1 MKRSKKMF
9 TVMLALCVAL
19 SMAMASV
26 TANAATKKPKKI
38 YLKATSTTV
47 DIKGKVKVSVY
58 KTKPSKASKSVKWK
72 SSNKKVA
79 TVSKSGYVT
88 GKKKG
93 TVKITATSKKNKRAK
108 KTIKIKVTNL
118 KAKSVTMSKKS
129 AILFPNDKTTLKATV
144 KGSAGFYNQGVTW
157 KSSNTSVATVTSKGI
172 VTAKKA
178 GKATITATEKGGS
191 KKATCAV
198 TVSGIKVDKANKSV
212 SVTATVNNT
221 ETKSIHY
228 VVTKNAGASKDNP
241 YFVTDATPAEL
252 NAALGKISAKA
263 WNTNPNFK
271 TDAKVAQAGNKTI
284 DELAQSGI
292 GNKNYTKFDIN
303 IQNGNQ
309 TIKMVETLK
318 GAKDNDNFSMIYSN
332 VANNHNA
339 GSGCL
344 TCNTSCYA
352 GVVTNE
358 FKTWAEPFVPQ
369 NMPAKGTTVTITYT
383 AQTDNYISAKTLK
396 DNADN
401 YVILDARKAA
411 DFAEGHIAGA
421 VSADMDGFVK
431 KSITEAQS
439 KANVKAVVDK
449 YGKNKKYAVI
459 CYSGNRYAQA
469 ASAELRSLGV
479 SNDNIFTLGGDKARN
494 SSEGGMKAWKA
505 AGYEVVAYNYTDVD
519 AVKAAQS
526 DENTVILDAR
536 KADDYKDAH
545 IEGAVSADVGY
556 YIDNKYSS
564 KDEADANVKTVVDKY
579 GKDKKYI
586 VICYSGNRYAK
597 AATEVLVENGVK
609 VSNIS
614 ILTGGMGAWRSAGE
628 ALDHYNYTN
637 AETTFSKMKDSS
649 YVILDARKTDD
660 ASREGYIQRH
670 IPGAVSADV
679 DGIASGNNKDAAA
692 ANVKAA
698 VDKYGKDKK
707 YIVICYSGNKYAK
720 AATGLLMNNGIKNA
734 NIQTLGGDDSQ
745 QSNAG
750 GMKAWKAKYPS
761 YVVAKHTSSKGINFA
776 NGITPENLKADVDGK
791 QVFTVMDVRAAKD
804 YNPETCIKGAVS
816 TPSGDAAAVM
826 KAVNDNPNGLYVLVC
841 YSGNAKA
848 DEARNTMVKNGVDES
863 RIICL
868 QGGMGTWK

>member
-93 TVKITATSKKNKRAK
+93 TVKITATSKKKKRVK

-118 KAKSVTMSKKS
+118 KAKSVKMSKTS

-157 KSSNTSVATVTSKGI
+157 KSSNTSVATVNSKGS

-191 KKATCAV
+191 KRATCAV

-212 SVTATVNNT
+212 SVTATVNNADA
-221 ETKSIHY
+221 KSMHY
-228 VVTKNAGASKDNP
+228 VVYKNGGAAKTS

-263 WNTNPNFK
+263 WNTNSNFK

-284 DELAQSGI
+284 DELTQSGI

-303 IQNGNQ
+303 IQNGNK
-309 TIKMVETLK
+309 TIKMVDTLT
-318 GAKDNDNFSMIYSN
+318 GAKDNNNFSMIYSN

-411 DFAEGHIAGA
+411 DYAEGHIAGA
-421 VSADMDGFVK
+421 VSADMDGLVN

-479 SNDNIFTLGGDKARN
+479 SNDNIFTLGGDKARKSTN
-494 SSEGGMKAWKA
+494 GGMEAWKA
-505 AGYEVVAYNYTDVD
+505 AGYEVVAYNYTDV
-519 AVKAAQS
+519 ASVKAAQS
-526 DENTVILDAR
+526 DTVILDAR

-579 GKDKKYI
+579 GEDKKYI
-586 VICYSGNRYAK
+586 VICYSGNIYAK

-637 AETTFSKMKDSS
+637 ADTTFSKMKDSS

-660 ASREGYIQRH
+660 ASRGGYIQGH

-679 DGIASGNNKDAAA
+679 DGIVYGNNKDAAA

-720 AATGLLMNNGIKNA
+720 VATGLLMNNGIKNA

-750 GMKAWKAKYPS
+750 GMTAWKAKYAS
-761 YVVAKHTSSKGINFA
+761 YVVAKHTSSKGFNFA
-776 NGITPENLKADVDGK
+776 NGITPENLKADVDGQK
-791 QVFTVMDVRAAKD
+791 VFTVMDVRAKD
-804 YNPETCIKGAVS
+804 DFDKGHISNAVS
-816 TPSGDAAAVM
+816 TPSGDEAAVM
-826 KAVNDNPNGLYVLVC
+826 KAVNDNKNGLYVLVC

-848 DEARNTMVKNGVDES
+848 NEARNTMVKNGVDES

>member
-1 MKRSKKMF
+1 MRG
-9 TVMLALCVAL
+9 TVHGYGISYRKCGNKEAEEDLPQGHFYH
-19 SMAMASV
+19 SG
-26 TANAATKKPKKI
+26 
-38 YLKATSTTV
+38 YQ
-47 DIKGKVKVSVY
+47 GKVKVSVY

-93 TVKITATSKKNKRAK
+93 TVKITATSKKRKKVK

-221 ETKSIHY
+221 ETKSMHY
-228 VVTKNAGASKDNP
+228 VVTKNAGASKGNP

-271 TDAKVAQAGNKTI
+271 KDAKVAQAGNKTI

-292 GNKNYTKFDIN
+292 GNKNYTKLDI
-303 IQNGNQ
+303 
-309 TIKMVETLK
+309 TIKNGDQDIQMVKTLT

-332 VANNHNA
+332 VANNFNV

-358 FKTWAEPFVPQ
+358 FKTLAEPFVPQ

-396 DNADN
+396 DNAAN

-411 DFAEGHIAGA
+411 DFATGHIEDA
-421 VSADMDGFVK
+421 VSADMDGFVG
-431 KSITEAQS
+431 KSISEASS

-479 SNDNIFTLGGDKARN
+479 SNDNIFTLGGDKARKSAN
-494 SSEGGMKAWKA
+494 GGMKAWKA
-505 AGYEVVAYNYTDVD
+505 AGYEVVD
-519 AVKAAQS
+519 
-526 DENTVILDAR
+526 
-536 KADDYKDAH
+536 
-545 IEGAVSADVGY
+545 
-556 YIDNKYSS
+556 
-564 KDEADANVKTVVDKY
+564 
-579 GKDKKYI
+579 
-586 VICYSGNRYAK
+586 
-597 AATEVLVENGVK
+597 
-609 VSNIS
+609 
-614 ILTGGMGAWRSAGE
+614 
-628 ALDHYNYTN
+628 YNYTN
-637 AETTFSKMKDSS
+637 AENTFSKMKDSS
-649 YVILDARKTDD
+649 YVILDARKVADY
-660 ASREGYIQRH
+660 EKGH
-670 IPGAVSADV
+670 IAGAVSADV
-679 DGIASGNNKDAAA
+679 DGIFSGNKDAAA

-707 YIVICYSGNKYAK
+707 YIVICYTGNKYAK
-720 AATGLLMNNGIKNA
+720 AATGLLKNNGVENA
-734 NIQTLGGDDSQ
+734 NIETLGGDDSMR
-745 QSNAG
+745 SAAG
-750 GMKAWKAKYPS
+750 GMKAWNAKYEG

-776 NGITPENLKADVDGK
+776 NGITPEHLKADVDGQK
-791 QVFTVMDVRAAKD
+791 VFTVMDVRAKED
-804 YNPETCIKGAVS
+804 YDKGHISNAVS
-816 TPSGDAAAVM
+816 TPSGDGAAVM
-826 KAVNDNPNGLYVLVC
+826 KAVNDNKNGLYVLVC

-848 DEARNTMVKNGVDES
+848 DEARNTMVRNGVDES

-868 QGGMGTWK
+868 QGGMSTWK

>member
-93 TVKITATSKKNKRAK
+93 TVKITATSKKSKKVK

-118 KAKSVTMSKKS
+118 KAKSVKMSKTS

-157 KSSNTSVATVTSKGI
+157 KSSNTSVATVDKKGNVI
-172 VTAKKA
+172 AKKA

-212 SVTATVNNT
+212 SVTATVNNADA
-221 ETKSIHY
+221 KSMHY
-228 VVTKNAGASKDNP
+228 VVYKNGGAAKTS

-303 IQNGNQ
+303 IQNGNK
-309 TIKMVETLK
+309 TIKMVDTLT

-396 DNADN
+396 DNAAD
-401 YVILDARKAA
+401 YVILDTRKAA
-411 DFAEGHIAGA
+411 DFADGHIAGA
-421 VSADMDGFVK
+421 VSADMDGFVG

-449 YGKNKKYAVI
+449 YGKNKKYAVV
-459 CYSGNRYAQA
+459 CYSGNRYAKA
-469 ASAELRSLGV
+469 ATEVLVENGV
-479 SNDNIFTLGGDKARN
+479 KVSGISILK
-494 SSEGGMKAWKA
+494 GGMGAWRS
-505 AGYEVVAYNYTDVD
+505 AGEALDHYNYTNADTTFSKMKD
-519 AVKAAQS
+519 S
-526 DENTVILDAR
+526 SYVILDAR
-536 KADDYKDAH
+536 KVASYEEGH
-545 IEGAVSADVGY
+545 IAGAVSASVDGY
-556 YIDNKYSS
+556 IAEGGS
-564 KDEADANVKTVVDKY
+564 KDEAAANVKDVVDKY

-597 AATEVLVENGVK
+597 V
-609 VSNIS
+609 
-614 ILTGGMGAWRSAGE
+614 
-628 ALDHYNYTN
+628 
-637 AETTFSKMKDSS
+637 
-649 YVILDARKTDD
+649 
-660 ASREGYIQRH
+660 
-670 IPGAVSADV
+670 
-679 DGIASGNNKDAAA
+679 
-692 ANVKAA
+692 
-698 VDKYGKDKK
+698 
-707 YIVICYSGNKYAK
+707 
-720 AATGLLMNNGIKNA
+720 ATGLLMNNGIKNA
-734 NIQTLGGDDSQ
+734 NIETLGGDDSH
-745 QSNAG
+745 QSAAG
-750 GMKAWKAKYPS
+750 GMKAWNAKYAS
-761 YVVAKHTSSKGINFA
+761 YVVAKHTSSGNFNFA
-776 NGITPENLKADVDGK
+776 NGITPENLEADVEGQK
-791 QVFTVMDVRAAKD
+791 VFTVMDVRAAKD
-804 YNPETCIKGAVS
+804 FNPETCVKGAVS
-816 TPSGDAAAVM
+816 TPSDDEAAVM
-826 KAVNDNPNGLYVLVC
+826 KAVNDNKNGLYVLVC
-841 YSGNAKA
+841 YSGNSKA
-848 DEARNTMVKNGVDES
+848 DAARNIMVKNGVDES

-868 QGGMGTWK
+868 QGGMKTWK

>member
-118 KAKSVTMSKKS
+118 KAKYVKMSKTS

-221 ETKSIHY
+221 ETKSMHY

-292 GNKNYTKFDIN
+292 GNKNYTKLDI
-303 IQNGNQ
+303 
-309 TIKMVETLK
+309 TIKNGDQDIQMVKTLT

-396 DNADN
+396 DNAAN

-411 DFAEGHIAGA
+411 DFAEGHIDGA
-421 VSADMDGFVK
+421 VSADMDGFVG

-479 SNDNIFTLGGDKARN
+479 SNDNIFTLGGDKARKSAN
-494 SSEGGMKAWKA
+494 GGMKAWKA
-505 AGYEVVAYNYTDVD
+505 AGYEVVVAYNYTDV
-519 AVKAAQS
+519 AGVKAAQS
-526 DENTVILDAR
+526 DTVILDAR

-597 AATEVLVENGVK
+597 AATEVLVKNGVK

-637 AETTFSKMKDSS
+637 ADTTFSKMKDSS
-649 YVILDARKTDD
+649 YVILDARKAADYDD
-660 ASREGYIQRH
+660 GH
-670 IPGAVSADV
+670 IAGAVSADV
-679 DGIASGNNKDAAA
+679 GYYIDNKYSSKDDAEAK
-692 ANVKAA
+692 VKDV

-707 YIVICYSGNKYAK
+707 YIVICYSGNRYAK
-720 AATGLLMNNGIKNA
+720 VATGLLMNSGIKNA

-745 QSNAG
+745 QSAAG
-750 GMKAWKAKYPS
+750 GMKAWNAKYKG
-761 YVVAKHTSSKGINFA
+761 YVVAKHTSKFNFA
-776 NGITPENLKADVDGK
+776 NGITPANLKADVDGQK
-791 QVFTVMDVRAAKD
+791 VFTVMDVRAKADFDKD
-804 YNPETCIKGAVS
+804 GISNAVS
-816 TPSGDAAAVM
+816 APSDDEAAVM
-826 KAVNDNPNGLYVLVC
+826 KAVNDNKNGLYVLVC
-841 YSGNAKA
+841 YTGNAKA
-848 DEARNTMVKNGVDES
+848 DAARNIMVKNGVDES

-868 QGGMGTWK
+868 QGGMDAWNKLA

>member
-26 TANAATKKPKKI
+26 TANATTKKPKKI

-93 TVKITATSKKNKRAK
+93 TVKITATSKKNKKAK

-157 KSSNTSVATVTSKGI
+157 KSSNTSVATVNSKGS

-221 ETKSIHY
+221 ETKSMHY

-303 IQNGNQ
+303 IQNGNK
-309 TIKMVETLK
+309 TIKMVDTLT

-411 DFAEGHIAGA
+411 DFAEGHIDGA
-421 VSADMDGFVK
+421 VSADMDGFVG

-479 SNDNIFTLGGDKARN
+479 SNDNIFTLGGDKARK
-494 SSEGGMKAWKA
+494 SSDGGMKAWKA
-505 AGYEVVAYNYTDVD
+505 AGYEVVVAYNYTDVD

-526 DENTVILDAR
+526 DDKTVILDAR

-545 IEGAVSADVGY
+545 IDGAVSADMDGY
-556 YIDNKYSS
+556 VSGTISKADSDNNIKS
-564 KDEADANVKTVVDKY
+564 VVEQK
-579 GKDKKYI
+579 GADKKYI
-586 VICYSGNRYAK
+586 IICYSGNRYAK
-597 AATEVLVENGVK
+597 AATEVLVKNGVK

-637 AETTFSKMKDSS
+637 ADTTFSKMKDSS
-649 YVILDARKTDD
+649 YVILDARKAADYD
-660 ASREGYIQRH
+660 NGH
-670 IPGAVSADV
+670 IAGAVSADV
-679 DGIASGNNKDAAA
+679 GYYVDNKYSSKDEAA
-692 ANVKAA
+692 ANVKAV

-707 YIVICYSGNKYAK
+707 YIVICYSGNRYAK
-720 AATGLLMNNGIKNA
+720 VATGLLMNNGIKNA
-734 NIQTLGGDDSQ
+734 NIETLGGDDSK
-745 QSNAG
+745 QSAAG
-750 GMKAWKAKYPS
+750 GMKAWNAKYAG
-761 YVVAKHTSSKGINFA
+761 YVVAKHTSSKGFNFA
-776 NGITPENLKADVDGK
+776 NSIKPENLKADVEGQK
-791 QVFTVMDVRAAKD
+791 VFTVMDVRAKAD
-804 YNPETCIKGAVS
+804 YDKGHISNAVS
-816 TPSGDAAAVM
+816 APSGDEAAVM
-826 KAVNDNPNGLYVLVC
+826 KAVNDNKNGLYVLVC

-868 QGGMGTWK
+868 EGGMGAWNK

>member
-93 TVKITATSKKNKRAK
+93 TVKITATSKKSKKVK

-212 SVTATVNNT
+212 SVTATVNNAT
-221 ETKSIHY
+221 EKSMHY
-228 VVTKNAGASKDNP
+228 VVYKNGAAAKTS

-263 WNTNPNFK
+263 WNTNSNFK

-292 GNKNYTKFDIN
+292 GNKNYTKLDIT
-303 IQNGNQ
+303 IKNGNQ
-309 TIKMVETLK
+309 DIKMVDTLT

-332 VANNHNA
+332 VASNHNA

-396 DNADN
+396 DNAED

-411 DFAEGHIAGA
+411 DFATGHIAGA
-421 VSADMDGFVK
+421 VSADMDGFVG
-431 KSITEAQS
+431 KSITEEQS

-479 SNDNIFTLGGDKARN
+479 SNDNIFTLGGDKARKSAN
-494 SSEGGMKAWKA
+494 GGMKAWKA
-505 AGYEVVAYNYTDVD
+505 AGYEVVAYNYTDV
-519 AVKAAQS
+519 AGVKAAQS
-526 DENTVILDAR
+526 DTVILDAR

-545 IEGAVSADVGY
+545 INGAVSADMDGY
-556 YIDNKYSS
+556 VSGTIS
-564 KDEADANVKTVVDKY
+564 KAESDKNIKSVVEQN
-579 GKDKKYI
+579 GADKKYI
-586 VICYSGNRYAK
+586 IICYSGNRYAK

-637 AETTFSKMKDSS
+637 AATTFDKLKDSS
-649 YVILDARKTDD
+649 YVILDARKAADYD
-660 ASREGYIQRH
+660 NGH
-670 IPGAVSADV
+670 IAGAVSADV
-679 DGIASGNNKDAAA
+679 GYYIDNKYSSKDEAA
-692 ANVKAA
+692 ANVKAV

-707 YIVICYSGNKYAK
+707 YIVICYSGNRYAK
-720 AATGLLMNNGIKNA
+720 VATGLLMNNGIKNA

-745 QSNAG
+745 QSAAG
-750 GMKAWKAKYPS
+750 GMKAWNAKYAG

-776 NGITPENLKADVDGK
+776 NGITPEHLKADVDGQK
-791 QVFTVMDVRAAKD
+791 VFTVMDVRAKAD
-804 YNPETCIKGAVS
+804 YDKGHISNAVS
-816 TPSGDAAAVM
+816 TPSGDEAAVM
-826 KAVNDNPNGLYVLVC
+826 KAVNDNKNGLYVLVC

>member
-93 TVKITATSKKNKRAK
+93 TVKITATSKKRKKVK
-108 KTIKIKVTNL
+108 KTIKIKVKDL
-118 KAKSVTMSKKS
+118 KAKSVTMSKTS
-129 AILFPNDKTTLKATV
+129 AILFPNDKTALKATV
-144 KGSAGFYNQGVTW
+144 KGQAGFYNQGVTW
-157 KSSNTSVATVTSKGI
+157 KSSNTSVATVDKKGN

-212 SVTATVNNT
+212 SVTATVNNAT
-221 ETKSIHY
+221 EKSMHY
-228 VVTKNAGASKDNP
+228 VVYKNGGAAKTS

-263 WNTNPNFK
+263 WNTK
-271 TDAKVAQAGNKTI
+271 AKIDTKKDKVAQAGNETI
-284 DELAQSGI
+284 DKLAQSGV
-292 GNKNYTKFDIN
+292 GNKNYTKFDIT
-303 IQNGNQ
+303 IKNGNQ
-309 TIKMVETLK
+309 DIKMVDTLT

-332 VANNHNA
+332 VANNVNV

-396 DNADN
+396 DDAAN
-401 YVILDARKAA
+401 YVIMDARKAA
-411 DFAEGHIAGA
+411 DFATGHIEDA
-421 VSADMDGFVK
+421 VSADMDGFVG

-479 SNDNIFTLGGDKARN
+479 SNDNIFTLGGDKARKSAN
-494 SSEGGMKAWKA
+494 GGMKAWKA
-505 AGYEVVAYNYTDVD
+505 AGYEVVD
-519 AVKAAQS
+519 
-526 DENTVILDAR
+526 
-536 KADDYKDAH
+536 
-545 IEGAVSADVGY
+545 
-556 YIDNKYSS
+556 
-564 KDEADANVKTVVDKY
+564 
-579 GKDKKYI
+579 
-586 VICYSGNRYAK
+586 
-597 AATEVLVENGVK
+597 
-609 VSNIS
+609 
-614 ILTGGMGAWRSAGE
+614 
-628 ALDHYNYTN
+628 YNYTN

-649 YVILDARKTDD
+649 YVILDARKAADYD
-660 ASREGYIQRH
+660 NGH
-670 IPGAVSADV
+670 IAGAVSADV
-679 DGIASGNNKDAAA
+679 DGIVSGSNKDEAD
-692 ANVKAA
+692 ANVKAV
-698 VDKYGKDKK
+698 VDKHGKDKK
-707 YIVICYSGNKYAK
+707 YIVICYSGNRYAK
-720 AATGLLMNNGIKNA
+720 AATGLLKNNGVENA
-734 NIQTLGGDDSQ
+734 NIETLGGDDSMR
-745 QSNAG
+745 SNAG
-750 GMKAWKAKYPS
+750 GMKAWNAKYPS

-776 NGITPENLKADVDGK
+776 NGITPENLKTDVDGQK
-791 QVFTVMDVRAAKD
+791 VFTVMDVRAKD
-804 YNPETCIKGAVS
+804 DFDKGHISNAVS
-816 TPSGDAAAVM
+816 APSGDEAAVM
-826 KAVNDNPNGLYVLVC
+826 KAVNDNKSGLYVLVC

>member
-93 TVKITATSKKNKRAK
+93 TLKITATSKKNKRAK

-118 KAKSVTMSKKS
+118 KAKYVKMSKTS

-157 KSSNTSVATVTSKGI
+157 KSSNTSVATVNSKGS

-212 SVTATVNNT
+212 SVTATVNNAT
-221 ETKSIHY
+221 EKSMHY
-228 VVTKNAGASKDNP
+228 VVYKNGGAAKTS

-271 TDAKVAQAGNKTI
+271 TNAKVAQAGDKTI
-284 DELAQSGI
+284 DELAQSGV
-292 GNKNYTKFDIN
+292 GNKNYTKLDIN
-303 IQNGNQ
+303 IQNGNK

-411 DFAEGHIAGA
+411 DFAEGHIDGA
-421 VSADMDGFVK
+421 VSADMDGFVN

-479 SNDNIFTLGGDKARN
+479 SNDNIFTLGGDKARKSDN
-494 SSEGGMKAWKA
+494 GGMKAWKA
-505 AGYEVVAYNYTDVD
+505 AGYEVVVAYNYTDV
-519 AVKAAQS
+519 AGVKAAQS
-526 DENTVILDAR
+526 DTVILDAR

-597 AATEVLVENGVK
+597 AATEVLVKNGVK
-609 VSNIS
+609 VSDIA

-637 AETTFSKMKDSS
+637 AATTFDKLKDSS
-649 YVILDARKTDD
+649 YVILDARKMDD
-660 ASREGYIQRH
+660 ASRGGYIQGH

-679 DGIASGNNKDAAA
+679 DGIVSGNNKDAAA
-692 ANVKAA
+692 TNVKAV

-707 YIVICYSGNKYAK
+707 YIVICYSGNRYAK
-720 AATGLLMNNGIKNA
+720 VATGLLMNYGIKNA

-745 QSNAG
+745 QSAAG
-750 GMKAWKAKYPS
+750 GMKAWNAKYQS
-761 YVVAKHTSSKGINFA
+761 YVVAKHTSSGNFNFA
-776 NGITPENLKADVDGK
+776 NGITPENLKADVNGQK
-791 QVFTVMDVRAAKD
+791 VFTVMDVRAKADFDKD
-804 YNPETCIKGAVS
+804 GISNAVS
-816 TPSGDAAAVM
+816 TPSSDEAAVM
-826 KAVNDNPNGLYVLVC
+826 KAVNDNKNGLYVLVC
-841 YSGNAKA
+841 YTGNAKA
-848 DEARNTMVKNGVDES
+848 NEARNIMVKNGVDES

-868 QGGMGTWK
+868 QGGMKAWNN

>member
-1 MKRSKKMF
+1 MKRSKRMF

-118 KAKSVTMSKKS
+118 KAKYVKMSKTS

-157 KSSNTSVATVTSKGI
+157 KSSNTSVATVNSKGS

-212 SVTATVNNT
+212 SVTATVNNADAQ
-221 ETKSIHY
+221 SMHY
-228 VVTKNAGASKDNP
+228 VVYKNGGAAKTS

-263 WNTNPNFK
+263 WNTNSNFK

-396 DNADN
+396 DNADS

-411 DFAEGHIAGA
+411 DYAEGHIAGA
-421 VSADMDGFVK
+421 VSADMDGFVG

-479 SNDNIFTLGGDKARN
+479 SNDNIFTLGGDKARK
-494 SSEGGMKAWKA
+494 SSDGGMKAWKA

-519 AVKAAQS
+519 GVKAAQS

-536 KADDYKDAH
+536 KAADYKDAH
-545 IEGAVSADVGY
+545 IGGAVSADMDGY
-556 YIDNKYSS
+556 VDGTISKADSDNNIKS
-564 KDEADANVKTVVDKY
+564 VVEQK
-579 GKDKKYI
+579 GADKKYI
-586 VICYSGNRYAK
+586 IICYSGNRYAK

-614 ILTGGMGAWRSAGE
+614 ILKGGMGAWRSAGE

-637 AETTFSKMKDSS
+637 ADTTFSKMKDSS
-649 YVILDARKTDD
+649 YVILDTRKTDD
-660 ASREGYIQRH
+660 ASRGGYIQGH

-679 DGIASGNNKDAAA
+679 DGIVNNGDSAAAA

-707 YIVICYSGNKYAK
+707 YIVICYSGNRYAK
-720 AATGLLMNNGIKNA
+720 VATGLLMNNGIKNA

-750 GMKAWKAKYPS
+750 GMKAWTAKYPS
-761 YVVAKHTSSKGINFA
+761 YVVAKHTSSNGFNFA
-776 NGITPENLKADVDGK
+776 NGITPENLKADVDGQK
-791 QVFTVMDVRAAKD
+791 VFTVMDVRAKD
-804 YNPETCIKGAVS
+804 AFGNGHISNAVS
-816 TPSGDAAAVM
+816 TPSDDEAAVM
-826 KAVNDNPNGLYVLVC
+826 KAVNDNKNGLYVLVC
-841 YSGNAKA
+841 YTGNAKA
-848 DEARNTMVKNGVDES
+848 DAARNIMVKNGVDES

-868 QGGMGTWK
+868 QGGMDTWK

>member
-93 TVKITATSKKNKRAK
+93 TVKITATSKKRKKVK

-212 SVTATVNNT
+212 SVTATVNNAT
-221 ETKSIHY
+221 EKSMHY
-228 VVTKNAGASKDNP
+228 VVYKNGGAAKTS

-263 WNTNPNFK
+263 WNTNSNFK

-292 GNKNYTKFDIN
+292 GNKNYTKLDIT
-303 IQNGNQ
+303 IKNGDQ
-309 TIKMVETLK
+309 DIKMVNTLT

-536 KADDYKDAH
+536 KAADYKDAH
-545 IEGAVSADVGY
+545 IGGAVSADMDGY
-556 YIDNKYSS
+556 VDGTISKADSDNNIKS
-564 KDEADANVKTVVDKY
+564 VVEQK
-579 GKDKKYI
+579 GADKKYI
-586 VICYSGNRYAK
+586 IICYSGNRYAK

-614 ILTGGMGAWRSAGE
+614 ILKGGMGEWRSAGE

-637 AETTFSKMKDSS
+637 ADTTFSKMKDSS

-660 ASREGYIQRH
+660 ASRGGYIQGH

-679 DGIASGNNKDAAA
+679 DGIVSGNNKDAAA
-692 ANVKAA
+692 ENVKAA

-707 YIVICYSGNKYAK
+707 YIVICYSGNRYAK
-720 AATGLLMNNGIKNA
+720 VATGLLMNKGIKNA

-761 YVVAKHTSSKGINFA
+761 YVVAKHTSSNGINFA

-848 DEARNTMVKNGVDES
+848 DEARNTMVRNGVDES

>member
-1 MKRSKKMF
+1 MKRSKRMF

-212 SVTATVNNT
+212 SVTATVNNADA
-221 ETKSIHY
+221 KSMHY
-228 VVTKNAGASKDNP
+228 VVYKNGGAAKTS

-263 WNTNPNFK
+263 WNTNSNFK

-292 GNKNYTKFDIN
+292 GNKNYTKLDIT
-303 IQNGNQ
+303 IKNGDQ
-309 TIKMVETLK
+309 DIKMVNTLT
-318 GAKDNDNFSMIYSN
+318 GATDNDNFSMIYSN

-396 DNADN
+396 DNADS

-421 VSADMDGFVK
+421 VSADMDGFVD

-479 SNDNIFTLGGDKARN
+479 SNDNIFTLGGDKARK

-505 AGYEVVAYNYTDVD
+505 AGYEVVVAYNYTDV
-519 AVKAAQS
+519 AGVKAAQS
-526 DENTVILDAR
+526 DTVILDAR

-597 AATEVLVENGVK
+597 AATEVLVKNGVK

-637 AETTFSKMKDSS
+637 ADTTFSKMKDSS
-649 YVILDARKTDD
+649 YVILDARKAADYDD
-660 ASREGYIQRH
+660 GH
-670 IPGAVSADV
+670 IAGAVSADV
-679 DGIASGNNKDAAA
+679 GYYIDNKYSSKDAAA
-692 ANVKAA
+692 ANVKAV

-707 YIVICYSGNKYAK
+707 YIVICYSGNRYAK
-720 AATGLLMNNGIKNA
+720 VATGLLMNNGIKNA

-745 QSNAG
+745 QSAAG
-750 GMKAWKAKYPS
+750 GMKAWNAKYSS
-761 YVVAKHTSSKGINFA
+761 YVVAKHTSTGKFNFA
-776 NGITPENLKADVDGK
+776 NGITPEHLKADVNGQK
-791 QVFTVMDVRAAKD
+791 VFTVMDVRAKADFDKD
-804 YNPETCIKGAVS
+804 GISNAVS
-816 TPSGDAAAVM
+816 TPSSDEAAVM
-826 KAVNDNPNGLYVLVC
+826 KAVNDNKNGLYVLVC
-841 YSGNAKA
+841 YTGNAKA
-848 DEARNTMVKNGVDES
+848 NEARNVMVKNGVDES

-868 QGGMGTWK
+868 QGGMKAWNN

>member
-118 KAKSVTMSKKS
+118 KAKYVKMSKTS

-172 VTAKKA
+172 VTAKTA

-212 SVTATVNNT
+212 SVTATVNNADA
-221 ETKSIHY
+221 KSMHY
-228 VVTKNAGASKDNP
+228 VVYKNGGAAKTS

-263 WNTNPNFK
+263 WDTQSK
-271 TDAKVAQAGNKTI
+271 IDTKKDEVAQAGNKTI
-284 DELAQSGI
+284 DELAQSGV

-332 VANNHNA
+332 VANNVNV

-411 DFAEGHIAGA
+411 DFVEGHIAGA
-421 VSADMDGFVK
+421 VSADMDGFVG

-479 SNDNIFTLGGDKARN
+479 SNDNIFTLGGDKARK

-505 AGYEVVAYNYTDVD
+505 AGYEVVAYNYTDVNG
-519 AVKAAQS
+519 VKAAQS
-526 DENTVILDAR
+526 DDKTVILDAR
-536 KADDYKDAH
+536 KAADYKDAH
-545 IEGAVSADVGY
+545 IGGAVSADMDGY
-556 YIDNKYSS
+556 VSGTISKADSDNKIKS
-564 KDEADANVKTVVDKY
+564 VVEQK
-579 GKDKKYI
+579 GADKKYI
-586 VICYSGNRYAK
+586 IICYSGNRYAK

-637 AETTFSKMKDSS
+637 ADTTFSKMKDSS
-649 YVILDARKTDD
+649 YVILDARKAADYD
-660 ASREGYIQRH
+660 AGH
-670 IPGAVSADV
+670 IAGAVSADV
-679 DGIASGNNKDAAA
+679 GYYIDNKYSSKDEAA
-692 ANVKAA
+692 ANVKAV
-698 VDKYGKDKK
+698 VDKYDQNKDKK
-707 YIVICYSGNKYAK
+707 YIVICYSGNRYAK
-720 AATGLLMNNGIKNA
+720 VATGLLMNNGIKNA

-745 QSNAG
+745 QSAAG
-750 GMKAWKAKYPS
+750 GMKAWNAKYAG

-776 NGITPENLKADVDGK
+776 NGITPEHLKADVDGQK
-791 QVFTVMDVRAAKD
+791 VFTVMDVRAKED
-804 YNPETCIKGAVS
+804 YDKGHISNAVS
-816 TPSGDAAAVM
+816 TPSGDGAAVM
-826 KAVNDNPNGLYVLVC
+826 KAVNDNKNGLYVLVC

-868 QGGMGTWK
+868 QGGMSTWK

>member
-93 TVKITATSKKNKRAK
+93 TVKITATSKKKKRVK

-118 KAKSVTMSKKS
+118 KAKSVKMSKTS

-157 KSSNTSVATVTSKGI
+157 KSSNTSVATVNSKGS

-212 SVTATVNNT
+212 SVTATVNNADA
-221 ETKSIHY
+221 KSMHY
-228 VVTKNAGASKDNP
+228 VVYKNGGAAKTS

-271 TDAKVAQAGNKTI
+271 TNAKVAQAGDKTI
-284 DELAQSGI
+284 DELAQSGV

-303 IQNGNQ
+303 IQNGNK
-309 TIKMVETLK
+309 TIKMVDTLT

-358 FKTWAEPFVPQ
+358 FKTGAEPFVPQ

-411 DFAEGHIAGA
+411 DFAEGHIDGA

-479 SNDNIFTLGGDKARN
+479 SNDNIFTLGGDKARK

-505 AGYEVVAYNYTDVD
+505 AGYEVVVAYNYTDV
-519 AVKAAQS
+519 AGVKAAQS
-526 DENTVILDAR
+526 DTVILDAR

-545 IEGAVSADVGY
+545 IDGAVSADMDGY
-556 YIDNKYSS
+556 ISGTISKADSDNNIKS
-564 KDEADANVKTVVDKY
+564 VVEQK
-579 GKDKKYI
+579 GVDKKYI
-586 VICYSGNRYAK
+586 IICYYGNRYAK
-597 AATEVLVENGVK
+597 AATEVLVKNGVK

-637 AETTFSKMKDSS
+637 ADTTFSKMKDSS
-649 YVILDARKTDD
+649 YVILDAREAADYDK
-660 ASREGYIQRH
+660 GH
-670 IPGAVSADV
+670 IAGAVSADV
-679 DGIASGNNKDAAA
+679 GYYIDNKYSSKDAAA
-692 ANVKAA
+692 TNVKAV

-707 YIVICYSGNKYAK
+707 YIVICYSGNRYAK
-720 AATGLLMNNGIKNA
+720 VATGLLMNYDIKNA

-745 QSNAG
+745 RSDAG
-750 GMKAWKAKYPS
+750 GMKAWNAKYPS
-761 YVVAKHTSSKGINFA
+761 YVVAKHTSTGKFNFA
-776 NGITPENLKADVDGK
+776 NGITPENLKADVDGQK
-791 QVFTVMDVRAAKD
+791 VFTVMDVRAKAD
-804 YNPETCIKGAVS
+804 YDKGHISNAVS
-816 TPSGDAAAVM
+816 TPSGDEAAVM
-826 KAVNDNPNGLYVLVC
+826 KAVNDNKNGLYVLVC

-848 DEARNTMVKNGVDES
+848 NEARNTMVKNGVDES

>member
-93 TVKITATSKKNKRAK
+93 TVKITATSKKRKKVK

-212 SVTATVNNT
+212 SVTATVNNADA
-221 ETKSIHY
+221 KSMHY
-228 VVTKNAGASKDNP
+228 VVYKNGGAAKTS

-263 WNTNPNFK
+263 WNTNSNFK

-358 FKTWAEPFVPQ
+358 FKTRAEPFVPQ

-396 DNADN
+396 DNAAN

-411 DFAEGHIAGA
+411 DFAEGHIDGA
-421 VSADMDGFVK
+421 VSADMDGFVD

-479 SNDNIFTLGGDKARN
+479 SNDNIFTLGGDKARK

-505 AGYEVVAYNYTDVD
+505 AGYEVVVAYNYTDVD
-519 AVKAAQS
+519 AV
-526 DENTVILDAR
+526 
-536 KADDYKDAH
+536 
-545 IEGAVSADVGY
+545 
-556 YIDNKYSS
+556 
-564 KDEADANVKTVVDKY
+564 
-579 GKDKKYI
+579 
-586 VICYSGNRYAK
+586 
-597 AATEVLVENGVK
+597 
-609 VSNIS
+609 
-614 ILTGGMGAWRSAGE
+614 
-628 ALDHYNYTN
+628 
-637 AETTFSKMKDSS
+637 
-649 YVILDARKTDD
+649 
-660 ASREGYIQRH
+660 
-670 IPGAVSADV
+670 
-679 DGIASGNNKDAAA
+679 
-692 ANVKAA
+692 
-698 VDKYGKDKK
+698 
-707 YIVICYSGNKYAK
+707 
-720 AATGLLMNNGIKNA
+720 
-734 NIQTLGGDDSQ
+734 
-745 QSNAG
+745 
-750 GMKAWKAKYPS
+750 
-761 YVVAKHTSSKGINFA
+761 
-776 NGITPENLKADVDGK
+776 
-791 QVFTVMDVRAAKD
+791 
-804 YNPETCIKGAVS
+804 
-816 TPSGDAAAVM
+816 
-826 KAVNDNPNGLYVLVC
+826 
-841 YSGNAKA
+841 
-848 DEARNTMVKNGVDES
+848 
-863 RIICL
+863 
-868 QGGMGTWK
+868 

>member
-93 TVKITATSKKNKRAK
+93 TVKITATSKKRKKVK
-108 KTIKIKVTNL
+108 KTIKIKVKDL
-118 KAKSVTMSKKS
+118 KAKSVTMSKTS
-129 AILFPNDKTTLKATV
+129 AILFPNDKTALKATV
-144 KGSAGFYNQGVTW
+144 KGQAGFYNQGVTW
-157 KSSNTSVATVTSKGI
+157 KSSNTSVATVDKKGN

-212 SVTATVNNT
+212 SVTATVNNADA
-221 ETKSIHY
+221 KSMHY
-228 VVTKNAGASKDNP
+228 VVYKNGGAAKTS

-263 WNTNPNFK
+263 WNTNSNFK

-292 GNKNYTKFDIN
+292 GNKNYTKLDIT
-303 IQNGNQ
+303 IKNGDQ
-309 TIKMVETLK
+309 DIKMVNTLT

-332 VANNHNA
+332 VANNFNV

-421 VSADMDGFVK
+421 VSADMDGFVG

-479 SNDNIFTLGGDKARN
+479 SNDNIFTLGGDKARKSAN
-494 SSEGGMKAWKA
+494 GGMKAWKA
-505 AGYEVVAYNYTDVD
+505 AGYEVVD
-519 AVKAAQS
+519 
-526 DENTVILDAR
+526 
-536 KADDYKDAH
+536 
-545 IEGAVSADVGY
+545 
-556 YIDNKYSS
+556 
-564 KDEADANVKTVVDKY
+564 
-579 GKDKKYI
+579 
-586 VICYSGNRYAK
+586 
-597 AATEVLVENGVK
+597 
-609 VSNIS
+609 
-614 ILTGGMGAWRSAGE
+614 
-628 ALDHYNYTN
+628 YNYTN

-649 YVILDARKTDD
+649 YVILDARKAADY
-660 ASREGYIQRH
+660 EKGH
-670 IPGAVSADV
+670 IAGAVSADV
-679 DGIASGNNKDAAA
+679 DGIFSGNKDAAA

-745 QSNAG
+745 QSATG
-750 GMKAWKAKYPS
+750 DMKAWNAKYEG
-761 YVVAKHTSSKGINFA
+761 YVVAKHTSSKGFNFA
-776 NGITPENLKADVDGK
+776 NGITPENLKADVDGQK
-791 QVFTVMDVRAAKD
+791 VFTVMDVRAKD
-804 YNPETCIKGAVS
+804 DFDKGHISNAVS
-816 TPSGDAAAVM
+816 APSGDEAAVM
-826 KAVNDNPNGLYVLVC
+826 KAVNDNKNGLYVLVC

-848 DEARNTMVKNGVDES
+848 NEARNTMVKNGVDES

>member
-118 KAKSVTMSKKS
+118 KAKYVKMSKTS

-157 KSSNTSVATVTSKGI
+157 KSSNTSVATVNSKGS

-212 SVTATVNNT
+212 SVTATVNNADA
-221 ETKSIHY
+221 KSMHY
-228 VVTKNAGASKDNP
+228 VVYKNGGAAKTS

-263 WNTNPNFK
+263 WNTNSNFK
-271 TDAKVAQAGNKTI
+271 TDAKVAQAGDKTI

-292 GNKNYTKFDIN
+292 GNKNYTKLDIT
-303 IQNGNQ
+303 IKNGDQ
-309 TIKMVETLK
+309 DIKMVNTLT

-332 VANNHNA
+332 VANNFNV

-421 VSADMDGFVK
+421 VSADMDGFVG

-479 SNDNIFTLGGDKARN
+479 SNDNIFTLGGDKARKSAN
-494 SSEGGMKAWKA
+494 GGMKAWKA
-505 AGYEVVAYNYTDVD
+505 AGYEVVAYNYTDV
-519 AVKAAQS
+519 AGVKAAQS
-526 DENTVILDAR
+526 DEKNVILDAR

-545 IEGAVSADVGY
+545 IEGAVSADMDGY
-556 YIDNKYSS
+556 VSGTISKADSDNNIKS
-564 KDEADANVKTVVDKY
+564 VVEQK
-579 GKDKKYI
+579 GADKKYI

-609 VSNIS
+609 VSDIA

-637 AETTFSKMKDSS
+637 AATTFDKMKDSS
-649 YVILDARKTDD
+649 YVILDARKAADY
-660 ASREGYIQRH
+660 EKGH
-670 IPGAVSADV
+670 IAGAVSADV
-679 DGIASGNNKDAAA
+679 DGIFSGNKDAAA

-707 YIVICYSGNKYAK
+707 YIVIFYSGNKYAK

-745 QSNAG
+745 QSAAG
-750 GMKAWKAKYPS
+750 GMKAWNAKYEG
-761 YVVAKHTSSKGINFA
+761 YVVAKHTSSKGFNFA
-776 NGITPENLKADVDGK
+776 NGITPENLKADVDGQK
-791 QVFTVMDVRAAKD
+791 VFTVMDVRAKD
-804 YNPETCIKGAVS
+804 DFDKGHISNAVS
-816 TPSGDAAAVM
+816 TPSGDEAAVM
-826 KAVNDNPNGLYVLVC
+826 KAVNDNKNGLYVLVC

-848 DEARNTMVKNGVDES
+848 NEARNTMVKNGVDES

>member
-93 TVKITATSKKNKRAK
+93 TVKITATSKKRKKVK

-118 KAKSVTMSKKS
+118 KAKSVTLNKKS
-129 AILFPNDKTTLKATV
+129 ASLLKGEKTQVKATV
-144 KGSAGFYNQGVTW
+144 KGQTGFYNQGVTW

-191 KKATCAV
+191 KKATCSV
-198 TVSGIKVDKANKSV
+198 TVQPDLVVDANAKTV
-212 SVTATVNNT
+212 TITATVNNAT
-221 ETKSIHY
+221 AKSMHY
-228 VVTKNAGASKDNP
+228 VVNKNGGAAKTS
-241 YFVTDATPAEL
+241 YFVTDVTAKEFS
-252 NAALGKISAKA
+252 AALEQISATA
-263 WNTNPNFK
+263 WNDNAKF
-271 TDAKVAQAGNKTI
+271 DAKTADVAQAGTKTINELAKAGVGNSNYTKMNVNIKAGTKTI
-284 DELAQSGI
+284 DME
-292 GNKNYTKFDIN
+292 N
-303 IQNGNQ
+303 
-309 TIKMVETLK
+309 TLS
-318 GAKDNDNFSMIYSN
+318 GAKANDNFSMIYSN
-332 VANNHNA
+332 VANNFNVA
-339 GSGCL
+339 SGCL

-358 FKTWAEPFVPQ
+358 LKTWADPFVPK
-369 NMPAKGTTVTITYT
+369 NMPKKGTIVSITYT
-383 AQTDNYISAKTLK
+383 SQDAENYADIAGVKAALADDNS
-396 DNADN
+396 
-401 YVILDARKAA
+401 VVLDARKAA
-411 DFAEGHIAGA
+411 DYEDAHIAGA
-421 VSADMDGFVK
+421 VSADMDGYVG
-431 KSITEAQS
+431 KSITEAAS
-439 KANVKAVVDK
+439 DANVKAVVDK
-449 YGKNKKYAVI
+449 YGASKKYV
-459 CYSGNRYAQA
+459 
-469 ASAELRSLGV
+469 L
-479 SNDNIFTLGGDKARN
+479 
-494 SSEGGMKAWKA
+494 
-505 AGYEVVAYNYTDVD
+505 
-519 AVKAAQS
+519 
-526 DENTVILDAR
+526 
-536 KADDYKDAH
+536 
-545 IEGAVSADVGY
+545 
-556 YIDNKYSS
+556 
-564 KDEADANVKTVVDKY
+564 
-579 GKDKKYI
+579 
-586 VICYSGNRYAK
+586 ICYSGNRYAK
-597 AATEVLVENGVK
+597 AARRVLMNNGVK
-609 VSNIS
+609 SSNIT

-649 YVILDARKTDD
+649 YVILDARKAADYD
-660 ASREGYIQRH
+660 KGH
-670 IPGAVSADV
+670 IAGAVSADV

-745 QSNAG
+745 QSAAG
-750 GMKAWKAKYPS
+750 GMKAWNAKYAS
-761 YVVAKHTSSKGINFA
+761 YVVAKHTSSKGFNFA
-776 NGITPENLKADVDGK
+776 NGITPENLKADVDGSK
-791 QVFTVMDVRAAKD
+791 VFTVMDVRAAKD

-816 TPSGDAAAVM
+816 TPSSDEAAVM
-826 KAVNDNPNGLYVLVC
+826 KAVNDNKNGLYVLVC

-848 DEARNTMVKNGVDES
+848 NEARNTMVKNGVDES

>member
-93 TVKITATSKKNKRAK
+93 TVKITATSKKRKKVK
-108 KTIKIKVTNL
+108 KTIKIKVKDL
-118 KAKSVTMSKKS
+118 KAKSVTMSKTS
-129 AILFPNDKTTLKATV
+129 AILFPNDKTALKATV
-144 KGSAGFYNQGVTW
+144 KGQAGFYNQGVTW
-157 KSSNTSVATVTSKGI
+157 KSSNTSVATVDKKGN

-212 SVTATVNNT
+212 SVTATVNNAT
-221 ETKSIHY
+221 EKSMHY
-228 VVTKNAGASKDNP
+228 VVYKNGGAAKTS

-263 WNTNPNFK
+263 WNTK
-271 TDAKVAQAGNKTI
+271 SKIDTKKDKVAQAGNETI
-284 DELAQSGI
+284 DKLAQSGV
-292 GNKNYTKFDIN
+292 GNKNYTKFDIT
-303 IQNGNQ
+303 IKNGNQ
-309 TIKMVETLK
+309 DIKMVDTLT

-332 VANNHNA
+332 VANNVNV

-396 DNADN
+396 DDAAN
-401 YVILDARKAA
+401 YVIMDARKAA
-411 DFAEGHIAGA
+411 DFATGHIEDA
-421 VSADMDGFVK
+421 VSADMDGFVG

-479 SNDNIFTLGGDKARN
+479 SNDNIFTLGGDKARKSAN
-494 SSEGGMKAWKA
+494 GGMKAWKA
-505 AGYEVVAYNYTDVD
+505 AGYEVVD
-519 AVKAAQS
+519 
-526 DENTVILDAR
+526 
-536 KADDYKDAH
+536 
-545 IEGAVSADVGY
+545 
-556 YIDNKYSS
+556 
-564 KDEADANVKTVVDKY
+564 
-579 GKDKKYI
+579 
-586 VICYSGNRYAK
+586 
-597 AATEVLVENGVK
+597 
-609 VSNIS
+609 
-614 ILTGGMGAWRSAGE
+614 
-628 ALDHYNYTN
+628 YNYTN

-649 YVILDARKTDD
+649 YVILDARKAADYD
-660 ASREGYIQRH
+660 NGH
-670 IPGAVSADV
+670 IAGAVSADV
-679 DGIASGNNKDAAA
+679 DGIVSGSNKDEAD
-692 ANVKAA
+692 ANVKAV
-698 VDKYGKDKK
+698 VDKHGKDKK
-707 YIVICYSGNKYAK
+707 YIVICYSGNRYAK
-720 AATGLLMNNGIKNA
+720 AATGLLKNNGVENA
-734 NIQTLGGDDSQ
+734 NIETLGGDDSMR
-745 QSNAG
+745 SNAG
-750 GMKAWKAKYPS
+750 GMKAWTAKYPS
-761 YVVAKHTSSKGINFA
+761 YVVAKHTSSKGFNFA
-776 NGITPENLKADVDGK
+776 NGITPENLKVDVDGQK
-791 QVFTVMDVRAAKD
+791 VFTVMDVRAKD
-804 YNPETCIKGAVS
+804 DFDKGHISNAVS
-816 TPSGDAAAVM
+816 TPSGDEAAVM
-826 KAVNDNPNGLYVLVC
+826 KAVNDNKNGLYVLVC

-848 DEARNTMVKNGVDES
+848 NEARNTMVKNGVDES

>member
-93 TVKITATSKKNKRAK
+93 TVKITATSKKRKKVK

-221 ETKSIHY
+221 DKKSMHY
-228 VVTKNAGASKDNP
+228 VVTKNAGASKGNP

-263 WNTNPNFK
+263 WNTNSNFK
-271 TDAKVAQAGNKTI
+271 TDAKVAQAGKQTI
-284 DELAQSGI
+284 DELAQSGV

-309 TIKMVETLK
+309 TIKMVDTLT

-332 VANNHNA
+332 VANNHNV

-411 DFAEGHIAGA
+411 DFAEGHIDGA
-421 VSADMDGFVK
+421 VSADMDGFVN

-479 SNDNIFTLGGDKARN
+479 SNDNIFTLGGDKARKSAN
-494 SSEGGMKAWKA
+494 GGMKAWKA
-505 AGYEVVAYNYTDVD
+505 AGYEVVVAYNYTDV
-519 AVKAAQS
+519 AGVKAAQS
-526 DENTVILDAR
+526 DTVILDAR

-597 AATEVLVENGVK
+597 AATEVLVKNGVK

-637 AETTFSKMKDSS
+637 ADTTFSKMKDSS
-649 YVILDARKTDD
+649 YVILDARKAADYDD
-660 ASREGYIQRH
+660 GH
-670 IPGAVSADV
+670 IAGAVSADV
-679 DGIASGNNKDAAA
+679 GYYIDNKYSSKDAAA
-692 ANVKAA
+692 ANVKAV

-707 YIVICYSGNKYAK
+707 YIVICYSGNRYAK
-720 AATGLLMNNGIKNA
+720 VATGLLMNSGIKNA

-745 QSNAG
+745 QSAAG
-750 GMKAWKAKYPS
+750 GMKAWNAKYKG
-761 YVVAKHTSSKGINFA
+761 YVVAKHTSKFNFA
-776 NGITPENLKADVDGK
+776 NGITPANLKADVDGQK
-791 QVFTVMDVRAAKD
+791 VFTVMDVRAKADFDKD
-804 YNPETCIKGAVS
+804 GISNAVS
-816 TPSGDAAAVM
+816 APSDDAAAVM
-826 KAVNDNPNGLYVLVC
+826 KAVNDNKNGLYVLVC
-841 YSGNAKA
+841 YTGNAKA
-848 DEARNTMVKNGVDES
+848 DAARNIMVKNGVDES

-868 QGGMGTWK
+868 QGGMDAWNKLA